1 MKSLENMPAFK
12 SNDEPLVGP
21 VWGWAGSRPQSWVLS
36 TALRLQGSRPQ
47 SWVLPTALSFR
58 RSPGP
63 LPQVWGCP
71 QTPPGQEDHNWES
84 NGLLQPL

>member
-21 VWGWAGSRPQSWVLS
+21 VWGWA
-36 TALRLQGSRPQ
+36 GSRPQ

>member
-21 VWGWAGSRPQSWVLS
+21 MWGWAGSRPQN
-36 TALRLQGSRPQ
+36 
-47 SWVLPTALSFR
+47 WVLPTALSFR
-58 RSPGP
+58 RSPGL